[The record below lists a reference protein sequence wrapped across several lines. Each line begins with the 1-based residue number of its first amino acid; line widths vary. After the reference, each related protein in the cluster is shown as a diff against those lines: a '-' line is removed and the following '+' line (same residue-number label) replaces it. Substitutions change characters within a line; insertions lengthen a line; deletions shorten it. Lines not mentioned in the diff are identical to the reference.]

1 MPTCI
6 EDWIKLT
13 LSKEFLEK
21 VVSYEDYNFMGKFL
35 FEKAQLTY
43 TYINKLIDIFELY
56 GLQVHCLPLYVFQRF
71 FVKEILGNQYLQL
84 LMDVR
89 FARCLH
95 ILGFHVEADSVWNQ
109 SGAIKFKLND
119 QEKKHYLSKT
129 ESSIIQNKAKP
140 NTDISE
146 HNI

>member
-1 MPTCI
+1 MPSCI

-56 GLQVHCLPLYVFQRF
+56 GLQVHCLPLYVF
-71 FVKEILGNQYLQL
+71 
-84 LMDVR
+84 
-89 FARCLH
+89 
-95 ILGFHVEADSVWNQ
+95 
-109 SGAIKFKLND
+109 
-119 QEKKHYLSKT
+119 
-129 ESSIIQNKAKP
+129 
-140 NTDISE
+140 
-146 HNI
+146 